1 MGDAFKGL
9 TIRIGADARPLSS
22 ALSSIKTQANEAQRS
37 ISRLTRSLR
46 FDGNDVAA
54 MSARINLMD
63 DRILLA
69 ARSANVLRTSLTQA
83 SAQTRK
89 LAANTANVHAAAQR
103 AKDGFNAVD
112 TALQRGYDAMKE
124 FKSASDGISL
134 KKASKQINAMKADAE
149 ALASVVRGMFESGRE
164 LPFGIQA
171 KSADEAYLKALATIR
186 SLKAEQKSYNAQ
198 LTRMN
203 EAKAFVNARNDL
215 VLYEAELRK
224 AATEQVR
231 FQAELMATGGSQA
244 FASLRADVKA
254 MDSAV
259 DSASASARKMSA
271 AYDMMPRSIDHA
283 KAKLQAI
290 RSEQAAVNGQIDK
303 IKAAMRELEAAPGFD
318 KAAAG
323 AANLRIEAQRAERE
337 LVEQKVKVAA
347 LSEEYDRLGKDA
359 RAAMIAA
366 KAGSE
371 GASASVLELNSR
383 LRATGASLHAE
394 RAAMAGMERTLAS
407 MRMALQH
414 QDLGEQLAYATAH
427 YDRLSKTVRSGV
439 NWANIGASVK
449 NLGYAMYSTL
459 TPAIMIGARYAVQAA
474 EDVDSAYRDMR
485 KTVNGTEEQFEAL
498 KDAAIDFSRTHV
510 TSADTLLGIESLGGQ
525 LGIAVENLGGFS
537 EVISSLDIATN
548 IEAEDL
554 ATYVGQLSNI
564 MDDMRVHKDD
574 PKGYQ
579 ESITSFADA
588 LVRLGNNSAA
598 QESNI
603 MNVMMRI
610 ASLGNISGF
619 TTPQLLAISDAVAA
633 TGQGSEAAG
642 TAISK
647 TFSNIE
653 TAVGKGGDALKGFA
667 DVAGMSSERFAKSWN
682 ETPMEAFTAFIGGL
696 RRIDQ
701 EGGSVDR
708 TLGGLGIN
716 AVRQKQ
722 ALMGLTTTFDVMTG
736 ATKMADDAWNGLST
750 DLGNGKIE
758 EAGDAAREAQRKSEG
773 FSGQL
778 AMMKNNATA
787 MAVELGDGFVPFMH
801 ALSSTFQDFT
811 GALAEMPPEMKTAI
825 TGLLAFTAAA
835 GPAAVGIGSFLTAVT
850 NIRKAL
856 GGIPKAWNDVIKGL
870 SRLSTAGLAK
880 TLGSQLGKSLEVD
893 VGIPITKVGAKFDTL
908 KGKVGSFVKAAG
920 PGGMAILSIAAVG
933 LGMEIKAIADHYAKV
948 AKRAEEM
955 KAIGTSSFDAM
966 SDAAKRS
973 SAKIGSSIGD
983 VVENRKLLDYLKEGS
998 DGYDEWISERAASKE
1013 RIKEL
1018 ATETFGNVAV
1028 IERDADTISAL
1039 MAKAGAGYKLTESEQ
1054 ARLTAAVESFNE
1066 ATGESISVVS
1076 AENGVL
1082 ADSTGKAIK
1091 NAQAFNE
1098 LAEAKKYASI
1108 QKYWGEA
1115 SNDSTKSQVENS
1127 NELAKAEGDLEKARE
1142 LFGYYQRLEAGF
1154 DQFGTAHSREYEEAL
1169 DSYNKLIGRVA
1180 KLRGEQGELAKD
1192 AENNATMYAMAAK
1205 KSKTNIEKMLLD
1217 PASKVPGILD
1227 ENGQRV
1233 SSFVDALNS
1242 LGPAAQN
1249 LSPDK
1254 VEELAHAW
1262 NVDLASIL
1270 PLLRQYGIGLDALD
1284 RQQINGKEF
1293 YVTDNGTIVDAEGNL
1308 QYLHAFQIGDK
1319 RYWVGDDGSVYDEKG
1334 KLDELDGVKIDDK
1347 WYIVRDDGS
1356 VIDQLGRVQQ
1366 LRAIQIGDKHYFV
1379 TSDGSVKD
1387 ETGDVTQLDSFKIGD
1402 KTYVV
1407 DDKGSVWDSR
1417 GKVEGLD
1424 GIRIGNKP
1432 YIVDDRG
1439 SIRDQTGKLERF
1451 DTITIDDKPYY
1462 VDDNGTVYDN
1472 EREIGKLDEMGI
1484 SDKDYDA
1491 KTGKLTDEGKAK
1503 LDGIIRALG
1512 QINDKTVNVTVNEWM
1527 NKVETTVRKM
1537 FTQKEAAGGFYR
1549 FHANGGFVTDGVTD
1563 LGLDRYGVR
1572 HIAGEAGR
1580 EWVMQHADGTKS
1592 IVPVQNRRYLEPYAG
1607 IIASMITPTQAAP
1620 VNVTMYVTAAPGM
1633 NEEQFAGAVER
1644 RLKAHIAMGGR

>member
-46 FDGNDVAA
+46 FDGSDVAA

-83 SAQTRK
+83 SVQTRK

-124 FKSASDGISL
+124 FKAASEGISL
-134 KKASKQINAMKADAE
+134 DKASRQINAMKADAE

-171 KSADEAYLKALATIR
+171 KSADEAYSRALSTIR
-186 SLKAEQKSYNAQ
+186 ALKAEQKSYNAQ

-203 EAKAFVNARNDL
+203 DAKAFANARNDL

-259 DSASASARKMSA
+259 DAASASARKMSA
-271 AYDMMPRSIDHA
+271 AYDMMPKSIEHA
-283 KAKLQAI
+283 RAKLQAV
-290 RSEQAAVNGQIDK
+290 RAEEAAVKGQIDK

-323 AANLRIEAQRAERE
+323 AANLRVEAQRAERE
-337 LVEQKVKVAA
+337 LVEQKVKVAS
-347 LSEEYDRLGKDA
+347 LSEEYDKLGKDA

-383 LRATGASLHAE
+383 LRTTGARLYAE
-394 RAAMAGMERTLAS
+394 RSAMAGMERTLGS

-537 EVISSLDIATN
+537 EVVSSLDIATN

-554 ATYVGQLSNI
+554 ATYIGQLSNI
-564 MDDMRVHKDD
+564 MDDIREHKED
-574 PKGYQ
+574 PKEYQ

-619 TTPQLLAISDAVAA
+619 TTPQLLSISDAVAA

-722 ALMGLTTTFDVMTG
+722 ALMGLTTTFDVMTM
-736 ATKMADDAWNGLST
+736 ATKMADDAWKGLST
-750 DLGNGKIE
+750 DLGNGKVE

-787 MAVELGDGFVPFMH
+787 MAVELGDGFVPFMQG
-801 ALSSTFQDFT
+801 LSSTFQDFT
-811 GALAEMPPEMKTAI
+811 GALAEMSPEMKTVI

-850 NIRKAL
+850 NIKKTIGGIPSAWNKVL
-856 GGIPKAWNDVIKGL
+856 GGIGGSAKVVNALDTAFTYMGVNATMQL
-870 SRLSTAGLAK
+870 TRLSEKYDKLRGDASK
-880 TLGSQLGKSLEVD
+880 
-893 VGIPITKVGAKFDTL
+893 
-908 KGKVGSFVKAAG
+908 FVKEVG
-920 PGGMAILSIAAVG
+920 PGGMAILGIAAVG
-933 LGMEIKAIADHYAKV
+933 LGLEIKALSDHFEKTSKRAANLKELSAGPFERMKTAASSARGKV
-948 AKRAEEM
+948 AELGITLADVNDVIDENKRFFSEYDAFLQESADNHERLR
-955 KAIGTSSFDAM
+955 KAADEAFGNAAIIDQHSS
-966 SDAAKRS
+966 
-973 SAKIGSSIGD
+973 KITALM
-983 VVENRKLLDYLKEGS
+983 EK
-998 DGYDEWISERAASKE
+998 AAS
-1013 RIKEL
+1013 
-1018 ATETFGNVAV
+1018 G
-1028 IERDADTISAL
+1028 
-1039 MAKAGAGYKLTESEQ
+1039 MKLTEAEQ
-1054 ARLTAAVESFNE
+1054 AELTMAVEGFNE

-1076 AENGVL
+1076 AENAVL
-1082 ADSTGKAIK
+1082 ADSEGKAIK
-1091 NAQAFNE
+1091 TADAFDRLAESKRNAALAKYYDDEYNTSVGEKAKIETQLAGAKKNYQDTIDAMKALNEPDFLTEDQHSQRWRE
-1098 LAEAKKYASI
+1098 LASDAQEYYELIIDYENQLSGKNK
-1108 QKYWGEA
+1108 
-1115 SNDSTKSQVENS
+1115 DVSQSEDMR
-1127 NELAKAEGDLEKARE
+1127 LLLEKAM
-1142 LFGYYQRLEAGF
+1142 
-1154 DQFGTAHSREYEEAL
+1154 S
-1169 DSYNKLIGRVA
+1169 K
-1180 KLRGEQGELAKD
+1180 
-1192 AENNATMYAMAAK
+1192 NAT
-1205 KSKTNIEKMLLD
+1205 NIDRMLANPDNLD
-1217 PASKVPGILD
+1217 ISATIQA
-1227 ENGQRV
+1227 NGQSV
-1233 SSFVDALNS
+1233 MSFVDALDS
-1242 LGPAAQN
+1242 LGPAAQA
-1249 LSPDK
+1249 LSPEK
-1254 VEELAHAW
+1254 VLALAGSW
-1262 NVDLASIL
+1262 KGSIASIL
-1270 PLLRQYGIGLDALD
+1270 PLLKQYGIGLDALD
-1284 RQQINGKEF
+1284 KQQINGKEF

-1356 VIDQLGRVQQ
+1356 VVDQLGKVQQ
-1366 LRAIQIGDKHYFV
+1366 LKAIKIGDMHYFV
-1379 TSDGSVKD
+1379 TSDGSVMD
-1387 ETGDVTQLDSFKIGD
+1387 ETGAVTQLDSFKIGD

-1407 DDKGSVWDSR
+1407 DDKGSVWDNK
-1417 GKVEGLD
+1417 GKVEGLN

-1432 YIVDDRG
+1432 YIVDDEG
-1439 SIRDQTGKLERF
+1439 SIRDQTGKLARF
-1451 DTITIDDKPYY
+1451 DTITIGDKTYY
-1462 VDDNGTVYDN
+1462 VSDNGTVYDS
-1472 EREIGKLDEMGI
+1472 EREIGNLDDMGI
-1484 SDKDYDA
+1484 SDKEFDA

-1503 LDGIIRALG
+1503 LEKIVGALG
-1512 QINDKTVNVTVNEWM
+1512 QINDKTVDITINEYRNRVENV
-1527 NKVETTVRKM
+1527 VRK
-1537 FTQKEAAGGFYR
+1537 FFHQEAAGGFYR
-1549 FHANGGFVTDGVTD
+1549 FHANGGFVTNGVTD
-1563 LGLDRYGVR
+1563 LGIDRYGVR

-1592 IVPVQNRRYLEPYAG
+1592 IVPIQNRRYLEPYAG
-1607 IIASMITPTQAAP
+1607 IIASMIAPTHASP